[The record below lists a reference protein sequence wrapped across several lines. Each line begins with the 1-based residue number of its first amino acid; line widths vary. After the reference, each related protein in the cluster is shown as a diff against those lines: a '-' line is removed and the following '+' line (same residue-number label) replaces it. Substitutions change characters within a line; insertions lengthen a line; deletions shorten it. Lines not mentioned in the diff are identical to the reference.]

1 MDEFRMHTRID
12 NTCFIY
18 KALKLAKTKEIG
30 QFLSAIRQLFKAWLR
45 KLQITSIFP
54 SRQCHITHHQLDRL
68 KVTHTQFKNR
78 TNWTLQEA
86 LNYAVKAKFVAR
98 RCGSCRD
105 LQDIQFLIY
114 NLNLKKIFKPPSNCL
129 KSNRSI
135 YYLSLFIL
143 FLYVQFLTDNIYI
156 HHCTIGEPFL
166 NFF

>member
-1 MDEFRMHTRID
+1 MYSQGGGAKERNGNIINIHVDDEYRMHTRID

-30 QFLSAIRQLFKAWLR
+30 QFLSAIRQQFKAWLR

-98 RCGSCRD
+98 LCGSCRVMEFY
-105 LQDIQFLIY
+105 LRKVRQKGIPNGILPPY
-114 NLNLKKIFKPPSNCL
+114 STLNGNP
-129 KSNRSI
+129 
-135 YYLSLFIL
+135 
-143 FLYVQFLTDNIYI
+143 
-156 HHCTIGEPFL
+156 
-166 NFF
+166 